1 MKRTILFFT
10 LVFCATALVVAQ
22 GNNRWGPGCFPGG
35 PRPYAWG
42 QNSPRNQTPR
52 PSPES
57 VTVSGNLTIAQG
69 MIAVVSGDTTW
80 LVRGLD
86 RYVGFIDG
94 LKEGAQVT
102 LEGYAISSPRNDK
115 IKSLQVQKMTLNG
128 KDYELGRPQ
137 QDRQRQDVK
146 PGPMQR
152 QGPMHQQ
159 QRPRGRW

>member
-10 LVFCATALVVAQ
+10 LVFCAAALVLAH
-22 GNNRWGPGCFPGG
+22 GNNRPGPDRFPGG

-42 QNSPRNQTPR
+42 QSPPRSQTPR
-52 PSPES
+52 PSPENAT
-57 VTVSGNLTIAQG
+57 VTGNLTIAQG
-69 MIAVVSGDTTW
+69 MIAVVSGETTW
-80 LVRGLD
+80 LVRGLN

-102 LEGYAISSPRNDK
+102 LEGYAMPSQRNDK
-115 IKSLQVQKMTLNG
+115 TKLLQAQKMTLNG
-128 KDYELGRPQ
+128 KDYELARPQ
-137 QDRQRQDVK
+137 QRQWQDAR

-152 QGPMHQQ
+152 Q

>member
-10 LVFCATALVVAQ
+10 LVFCAAALVVAH
-22 GNNRWGPGCFPGG
+22 GNNRWGPGHSPGG

-42 QNSPRNQTPR
+42 QNSPRNQSSR

-102 LEGYAISSPRNDK
+102 LEGYAMPSPRNDK
-115 IKSLQVQKMTLNG
+115 IKSLHVQKMSLNG
-128 KDYELGRPQ
+128 KDYELGRQWQ
-137 QDRQRQDVK
+137 QQRQDAR

-152 QGPMHQQ
+152 QGP
-159 QRPRGRW
+159 RGRW

>member
-1 MKRTILFFT
+1 MKRTVLFFT
-10 LVFCATALVVAQ
+10 LVFCAAALVLAQ
-22 GNNRWGPGCFPGG
+22 GNSRRGPGHFPGG

-42 QNSPRNQTPR
+42 QGSPRNQSPR
-52 PSPES
+52 PSPEN

-102 LEGYAISSPRNDK
+102 LEGYAMSSPRNDK

-128 KDYELGRPQ
+128 KDYELARPQ
-137 QDRQRQDVK
+137 QRQWQDVK
-146 PGPMQR
+146 PGPMHQQR
-152 QGPMHQQ
+152 Q
-159 QRPRGRW
+159 RGRW

>member
-1 MKRTILFFT
+1 MKRIILFFT
-10 LVFCATALVVAQ
+10 LVFCAAALVVAQ
-22 GNNRWGPGCFPGG
+22 GNNCCGPDRFYGG

-57 VTVSGNLTIAQG
+57 VSVSGNLTLAQG

-80 LVRGLD
+80 LVRGLN

-94 LKEGAQVT
+94 LKEGATVT
-102 LEGYAISSPRNDK
+102 LEGYAMSSPRNDK
-115 IKSLQVQKMTLNG
+115 TKLLQAQKMTLNG
-128 KDYELGRPQ
+128 KDYELGRQWQQ

-152 QGPMHQQ
+152 QE
-159 QRPRGRW
+159 RPRGRW

>member
-10 LVFCATALVVAQ
+10 LVFCTAALVLAH
-22 GNNRWGPGCFPGG
+22 GDNRRGSDRFPGG
-35 PRPYAWG
+35 PRPHAWG
-42 QNSPRNQTPR
+42 QGSPRNQTPR
-52 PSPES
+52 PSLES
-57 VTVSGNLTIAQG
+57 VSVSGNLTIVQG
-69 MIAVVSGDTTW
+69 MIAIVSGDTTW
-80 LVRGLD
+80 LIRDLS

-102 LEGYAISSPRNDK
+102 LEGYAIPVGPRDK
-115 IKSLQVQKMTLNG
+115 NIKSLQVQKMTLNG

-137 QDRQRQDVK
+137 QGQWQDAR

-159 QRPRGRW
+159 RQRGRW

>member
-1 MKRTILFFT
+1 MKRIILFFT
-10 LVFCATALVVAQ
+10 LIFCTVALVVAQ
-22 GNNRWGPGCFPGG
+22 GNNCCGPDRFPGW

-42 QNSPRNQTPR
+42 QGSPRNQSPR
-52 PSPES
+52 PSPEN

-80 LVRGLD
+80 FVRGLN

-102 LEGYAISSPRNDK
+102 LEGYAMPAGPRDK
-115 IKSLQVQKMTLNG
+115 NIKSLQVQKMTLNG
-128 KDYELGRPQ
+128 KDYELARPQ
-137 QDRQRQDVK
+137 QRQWQDAR

-152 QGPMHQQ
+152 QE
-159 QRPRGRW
+159 RPRGRW

>member
-10 LVFCATALVVAQ
+10 LVFCATALVLAQ
-22 GNNRWGPGCFPGG
+22 GNNCWGPGCFPGG

-57 VTVSGNLTIAQG
+57 VTVTGNLSISQG

-80 LVRGLD
+80 LVRGLS

-102 LEGYAISSPRNDK
+102 LEGYTMPSPRNDK
-115 IKSLQVQKMTLNG
+115 IKSLQAHKMTLNG
-128 KDYELGRPQ
+128 KDYELGQ
-137 QDRQRQDVK
+137 QRQQQRQWQDTR

-152 QGPMHQQ
+152 QGP
-159 QRPRGRW
+159 RGRW

>member
-1 MKRTILFFT
+1 MKRIILFFT

-22 GNNRWGPGCFPGG
+22 GNNCCGPDRFYGG

-52 PSPES
+52 PSPENA
-57 VTVSGNLTIAQG
+57 TVSGNLTIAQG

-94 LKEGAQVT
+94 LKEGATVT
-102 LEGYAISSPRNDK
+102 LEGYAMPSPRNDK
-115 IKSLQVQKMTLNG
+115 IKLLQAQKMTLNG
-128 KDYELGRPQ
+128 KDYELGRQWQQ

-152 QGPMHQQ
+152 QE
-159 QRPRGRW
+159 RPRGRW

>member
-10 LVFCATALVVAQ
+10 LVFCAAALVVAQ

-42 QNSPRNQTPR
+42 QDSPRNQTPR
-52 PSPES
+52 PSPENVS
-57 VTVSGNLTIAQG
+57 VSGNLTLAQG
-69 MIAVVSGDTTW
+69 MIAVVSGDTTY

-86 RYVGFIDG
+86 RYIDFIDG

-102 LEGYAISSPRNDK
+102 LEGYAMSSPRDDK
-115 IKSLQVQKMTLNG
+115 TKLLQVQKMTLNG
-128 KDYELGRPQ
+128 KDYELARPQ
-137 QDRQRQDVK
+137 QQQWQDAR
-146 PGPMQR
+146 PGQMQW

-159 QRPRGRW
+159 RQRGRW

>member
-1 MKRTILFFT
+1 MKRIILFFT
-10 LVFCATALVVAQ
+10 LVFCAAALVVAQ
-22 GNNRWGPGCFPGG
+22 GNNCCGPDRFSRG
-35 PRPYAWG
+35 PHPYAWG

-52 PSPES
+52 PSPENVS
-57 VTVSGNLTIAQG
+57 VSGNLTIAQG

-80 LVRGLD
+80 LVRGLN

-115 IKSLQVQKMTLNG
+115 IKLLQAQKMTLNG
-128 KDYELGRPQ
+128 KDYELGRQ
-137 QDRQRQDVK
+137 QQWQDVR

-152 QGPMHQQ
+152 QERQ
-159 QRPRGRW
+159 RGRW